1 MRAPS
6 SPSCTRSGIA
16 LALLAAGATVVAPSA
31 WAQGA
36 PVGAVAYAPLAAAAA
51 VPTLSQW
58 ALLALVLAITGLG
71 GHLLRRRGWN
81 TLRALGPGLL
91 AGAALLSTPW
101 PGEVMAQAVS
111 EVLLDNPA
119 GGVADIPDHP
129 SLENPFMG
137 YLHEYEVRNVTGR
150 PQRITA
156 VSVTAAHILLGFGS
170 DQCTVGLTLAPM
182 EVCYVRVG
190 RPH

>member
-6 SPSCTRSGIA
+6 SPSCSPS
-16 LALLAAGATVVAPSA
+16 LALLAAGATVAAPSA

-58 ALLALVLAITGLG
+58 ALFALVLAITGLG

-81 TLRALGPGLL
+81 TLRALVPGLL

-101 PGEVMAQAVS
+101 PAEVMAQAVS

-129 SLENPFMG
+129 SLENPFMD

-150 PQRITA
+150 SQRITA
-156 VSVTAAHILLGFGS
+156 VSVTAAHILLSFGS
-170 DQCTVGLTLAPM
+170 NLCTVGQTLAPM

>member
-81 TLRALGPGLL
+81 TRRALGP
-91 AGAALLSTPW
+91 
-101 PGEVMAQAVS
+101 
-111 EVLLDNPA
+111 
-119 GGVADIPDHP
+119 
-129 SLENPFMG
+129 F
-137 YLHEYEVRNVTGR
+137 
-150 PQRITA
+150 
-156 VSVTAAHILLGFGS
+156 
-170 DQCTVGLTLAPM
+170 
-182 EVCYVRVG
+182 
-190 RPH
+190 